1 MAQNLYV
8 DAARTLGQYGST
20 VDVARIKAEQ
30 ERERQINDMTARA
43 AGIMTTEIRIKAED
57 AKRLKNDT
65 AFTQFVEDVRNEQ
78 IRLFTTSDA
87 QDVEQR
93 EEAHAILRALNKIEV
108 ELDAAIMAETLLD
121 RKQ

>member
-1 MAQNLYV
+1 MTI
-8 DAARTLGQYGST
+8 DT
-20 VDVARIKAEQ
+20 RIKS
-30 ERERQINDMTARA
+30 
-43 AGIMTTEIRIKAED
+43 ED
-57 AKRLKNDT
+57 AKRLKSDT
-65 AFTQFVEDVRNEQ
+65 AFSDFIEDVRNEQ
-78 IRLFTTSDA
+78 IRLFTTSAA

>member
-1 MAQNLYV
+1 
-8 DAARTLGQYGST
+8 
-20 VDVARIKAEQ
+20 
-30 ERERQINDMTARA
+30 
-43 AGIMTTEIRIKAED
+43 MTTEIRIQSED

-108 ELDAAIMAETLLD
+108 QLDAAIAAETLLD